1 MINKLDFDDFLNTLQ
16 DTNRNLAFYV
26 DWQKCLDKID
36 EISICLNHLHFLLGV
51 TKTEMKAKITHLFNE
66 YPKAFSCLNILIAV
80 RDKNEKLFDNKGNI
94 CGLKSYF
101 DSAEKVFDFINESGL
116 IEIFA
121 NLKIK
126 DLNDYVFG
134 IEVGLDTNARKNRS
148 GTAMENMLSNEFSR
162 HNLKFEEQVEV
173 NKFID
178 LNSNFGDDLKRFDFV
193 IYGKK
198 TYFIECNFYSTGGS
212 KLNEVARSYQ
222 EISPKFNSF
231 SNYEFIWI
239 TDGKGWF
246 DAKNKL
252 REAYNIVRIY
262 NLSNLSD
269 FIYKVKNDK

>member
-1 MINKLDFDDFLNTLQ
+1 M
-16 DTNRNLAFYV
+16 
-26 DWQKCLDKID
+26 
-36 EISICLNHLHFLLGV
+36 
-51 TKTEMKAKITHLFNE
+51 
-66 YPKAFSCLNILIAV
+66 
-80 RDKNEKLFDNKGNI
+80 
-94 CGLKSYF
+94 
-101 DSAEKVFDFINESGL
+101 
-116 IEIFA
+116 
-121 NLKIK
+121 
-126 DLNDYVFG
+126 
-134 IEVGLDTNARKNRS
+134 
-148 GTAMENMLSNEFSR
+148 
-162 HNLKFEEQVEV
+162 
-173 NKFID
+173 
-178 LNSNFGDDLKRFDFV
+178 NSNFGDDLKRFDFV